1 MEIIQSIIGFFI
13 AIGILV
19 TFHEFG
25 HFYVARLF
33 NVTVLKFA
41 IGFGRTIY
49 KKKFS
54 PQGTEYSIGLI
65 PLGGYVQMLESQ
77 EIERFKNDENIK
89 STLSEKDKN
98 DESKTC
104 HEQNKDKLFNNMTEE
119 YCFDKQSVYKRFLI
133 VAAGPIFNLILAIIF
148 FTVVH
153 FLGISGMKPLVNSI
167 DNINNEFF
175 STSELLKIEKVNNIP
190 TKRWQ
195 DVRVEVLNSIINN
208 EKISVHI
215 INEKNEKYI
224 TSIPYSAD
232 ILQKKGDVLS
242 NIGINPKTPEFSTK
256 IGFVENNSPASLAG
270 LMKNDVILSIN
281 DKEVSTW
288 SSYVSIIQNN
298 PDNIL
303 RLKILRNER
312 NVEIILVPS
321 LKKLKDKNVGYAGI
335 SPDRSALNRY
345 TVNVKYPLFDS
356 INKSFKLTSDYT
368 ILTFQMIF
376 KLFTGQANMN
386 NISGPLSI
394 AEFSGKSLSMGTV
407 YFLYLLA
414 ILSISLGVLNL
425 LPIPVLDG
433 GHLVYYIFEMVIGK
447 PVSDRTQLIGQQ
459 IGLIILFG
467 IMILA
472 FYNDFL
478 RLFK

>member
-1 MEIIQSIIGFFI
+1 MEIIQSIVGFFI

-33 NVTVLKFA
+33 NVTVLNFA

-65 PLGGYVQMLESQ
+65 PLGGYVKMLESQ
-77 EIERFKNDENIK
+77 ELENIK
-89 STLSEKDKN
+89 DKDENVSEK
-98 DESKTC
+98 
-104 HEQNKDKLFNNMTEE
+104 

-133 VAAGPIFNLILAIIF
+133 VAAGPVFNLILAVIF
-148 FTVVH
+148 FIVVH
-153 FLGISGMKPLVNSI
+153 FLGISGIKPLINSI
-167 DNINNEFF
+167 NNIDHEIF
-175 STSELLKIEKVNNIP
+175 STSENLEIKKVNNSS

-208 EKISVHI
+208 EKISIHI
-215 INEKNEKYI
+215 INERNEQYV
-224 TSIPYSAD
+224 TSIPYSDD
-232 ILQKKGDVLS
+232 ILQKKGDILS

-270 LMKNDVILSIN
+270 LAKNDVILSIN
-281 DKEVSTW
+281 DQEVTTW
-288 SSYVSIIQNN
+288 SSYVYIIQNN
-298 PDNIL
+298 PNNIL
-303 RLKILRNER
+303 RLKVLRDKR
-312 NVEIILVPS
+312 NIEVILVPS
-321 LKKLKDKNVGYAGI
+321 LKELNGKNIGYAGV
-335 SPDRSALNRY
+335 SPDRSALSKY
-345 TVNVKYPLFDS
+345 TVNVKYSLIDS
-356 INKSFKLTSDYT
+356 INKSFKLTLDYT
-368 ILTFQMIF
+368 ILTFKMIF

-394 AEFSGKSLSMGTV
+394 AEFSGKSLSMGIV
-407 YFLYLLA
+407 YFAYLLA

-433 GHLVYYIFEMVIGK
+433 GHLVYYIFEMIVGK
-447 PVSDRTQLIGQQ
+447 PVSYRIQLIGQQ
-459 IGLIILFG
+459 IGLVILFG

>member
-1 MEIIQSIIGFFI
+1 
-13 AIGILV
+13 
-19 TFHEFG
+19 
-25 HFYVARLF
+25 
-33 NVTVLKFA
+33 
-41 IGFGRTIY
+41 
-49 KKKFS
+49 
-54 PQGTEYSIGLI
+54 
-65 PLGGYVQMLESQ
+65 
-77 EIERFKNDENIK
+77 
-89 STLSEKDKN
+89 
-98 DESKTC
+98 
-104 HEQNKDKLFNNMTEE
+104 
-119 YCFDKQSVYKRFLI
+119 
-133 VAAGPIFNLILAIIF
+133 
-148 FTVVH
+148 
-153 FLGISGMKPLVNSI
+153 
-167 DNINNEFF
+167 
-175 STSELLKIEKVNNIP
+175 
-190 TKRWQ
+190 
-195 DVRVEVLNSIINN
+195 
-208 EKISVHI
+208 
-215 INEKNEKYI
+215 
-224 TSIPYSAD
+224 
-232 ILQKKGDVLS
+232 
-242 NIGINPKTPEFSTK
+242 
-256 IGFVENNSPASLAG
+256 
-270 LMKNDVILSIN
+270 
-281 DKEVSTW
+281 
-288 SSYVSIIQNN
+288 VSIIQNN